1 MKKTTKLGKK
11 VKIQLIKLDM
21 TQLELAVLL
30 NTSPQN
36 LNSVL
41 TGKSSLNIEERLLI
55 WLKEAKSI
63 RRNHNA
69 KR

>member
-41 TGKSSLNIEERLLI
+41 TGKSSLNIEEKLI
-55 WLKEAKSI
+55 VWLKATK
-63 RRNHNA
+63 
-69 KR
+69 KGGKK